1 MLNPQLP
8 PRCRP
13 GPARRSAPTNG
24 RQRSLTGIPPRAR
37 HRILPRTLLAS
48 LLVVLSAG
56 TTTAFASGGLE
67 GPTHGASDQPAI
79 TNVTGHVSASYH
91 YSTIVNANVAYGG
104 ADGVL
109 GGVTFGVG
117 LSFDWAD
124 LKVDLSADHLS
135 FARQQFTVGVRGH
148 GYTGRLSV
156 ANIPPATAAD
166 GRRTDI
172 SLQNNLR
179 LEDLPD
185 LSLGLAYKADGGL
198 TSSLSLNASISD
210 SFRDLTQELTA
221 LRWHVG
227 YRVSSRQRAGRPDHT
242 AHDASLR
249 LDLDV
254 TEQRR
259 PEVSFKPGVSAQFR
273 WDGDELDPRF
283 RQTYG
288 LSLDART
295 EDGHDQLGLKL
306 DFEHQPGADDR
317 TRQSVRYST
326 QELAPVTLNAQLTAD
341 QRGPSRQADYHLGVG
356 FDLAPFLT
364 LETGYHG
371 RSGTAGSSNG
381 VEATFGARYAVRPW
395 YVSANLSGD
404 LQFAATGVDPSARL
418 NLNLRYQAEPL
429 TASLTTNLT
438 YRAGWRGRV
447 ELSSA
452 YTAARWGLNAAAG
465 AQLAN
470 DLSTNLSLA
479 GHVSLGG
486 AWALQGGTGYR
497 ARFGATTD
505 SVLTFSLG
513 VRYDFGGQR

>member
-8 PRCRP
+8 PRCRQ
-13 GPARRSAPTNG
+13 GPASRSARTDG
-24 RQRSLTGIPPRAR
+24 RQRSTLGALPRA
-37 HRILPRTLLAS
+37 LVTA
-48 LLVVLSAG
+48 LLVVFICSHGAV
-56 TTTAFASGGLE
+56 FASGGANE
-67 GPTHGASDQPAI
+67 AVPTSADEPAI
-79 TNVTGHVSASYH
+79 TNVKGYVSASYH
-91 YSTIVNANVAYGG
+91 YSSIVNANVSYGG

-109 GGVTFGVG
+109 DGVTFGVG

-124 LKVDLSADHLS
+124 FAVDLSADHLS

-166 GRRTDI
+166 GRRTDV

-179 LEDLPD
+179 LEGLPD
-185 LSLGLAYKADGGL
+185 LGFGLAYKADAGS
-198 TSSLSLNASISD
+198 TSLSLNTSISD
-210 SFRDLTQELTA
+210 SYRDLTEDLTG

-227 YRVSSRQRAGRPDHT
+227 YRVSSRERAGRPGHT

-273 WDGDELDPRF
+273 WDGDAVDPRF

-295 EDGHDQLGLKL
+295 EGGHDQLGLKF
-306 DFEHQPGADDR
+306 DFEHQPGAHDR

-364 LETGYHG
+364 LDAGYHG

-395 YVSANLSGD
+395 YLSANVSGD
-404 LQFAATGVDPSARL
+404 LQFSAAGTDPSARL
-418 NLNLRYQAEPL
+418 SVNLRYQGDPL

-452 YTAARWGLNAAAG
+452 YTAASWGLNASAG

-486 AWALQGGTGYR
+486 AWALQGGTDYR
-497 ARFGATTD
+497 ARFGTTTD
-505 SVLTFSLG
+505 SVLTLSLG